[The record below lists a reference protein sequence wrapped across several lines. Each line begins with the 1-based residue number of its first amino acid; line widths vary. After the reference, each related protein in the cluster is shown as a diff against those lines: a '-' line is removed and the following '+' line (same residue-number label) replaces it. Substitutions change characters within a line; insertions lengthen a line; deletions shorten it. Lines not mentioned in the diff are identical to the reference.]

1 MVVVRDETVASPS
14 AGLCRS
20 AVSGVVTGGDRRG
33 LTIVA
38 STAGDPFLTEHSTCQ
53 VVPDLNRHGAGG
65 RNLYL
70 SFRPDGAA

>member
-1 MVVVRDETVASPS
+1 M
-14 AGLCRS
+14 
-20 AVSGVVTGGDRRG
+20 GGDRRG